1 VAIVIYVKF
10 RYYQSQKKRKNIH
23 VKPWRH
29 MWRDHHYG
37 KMVEVNLESG
47 LSICE
52 HDVKKENDKKKE
64 AKTSACQCENGQ
76 YAKPI
81 TNLLSYVLFMSAAT
95 FFQVLKNAR

>member
-1 VAIVIYVKF
+1 
-10 RYYQSQKKRKNIH
+10 
-23 VKPWRH
+23 
-29 MWRDHHYG
+29 MWRDQ
-37 KMVEVNLESG
+37 
-47 LSICE
+47 SICE